1 MWVTMTL
8 ERKEKEKE
16 QRRNTIIDAAQAL
29 FFAKPY
35 DEITM
40 EAIAEKVRLA
50 KGTVYLYFNSK
61 EEVYSAVALRGSRI
75 LNRMLKGHVE
85 GKKNGLEKAFATGEA
100 YYQFSK
106 EHQDYFRVFA
116 EAENLDLCSDY
127 KTSQEL
133 FTISNE
139 TLEIVVNSVIEG
151 ERDGSIRPDLD
162 PKLTAIFLIQSTKSM
177 IQLTPSFERFLK
189 KTGTD
194 KDVIVRFTLQAL
206 RQALQN
212 DQNGKAGEP

>member
-1 MWVTMTL
+1 MTL

-35 DEITM
+35 DEITI
-40 EAIAEKVRLA
+40 EAIAEKAQLA

-75 LNRMLKGHVE
+75 LNRMLKENVE

-106 EHQDYFRVFA
+106 EYQEYFRMFS
-116 EAENLDLCSDY
+116 EAENLDLCSSC

-133 FTISNE
+133 FAVSNE
-139 TLEIVVNSVIEG
+139 NLEVVLNAVTEG

-177 IQLTPSFERFLK
+177 IELTPGFERFLK

-194 KDVIVRFTLQAL
+194 KDVIVGFALQAL
-206 RQALQN
+206 RQSLQN
-212 DQNGKAGEP
+212 NRNEKVGEP